1 MQTCYSCVYVTYV
14 MLYVM
19 YRLYVVCSVC
29 NVYSLCKAGILCA
42 HVYAYAPVYVSVIG
56 EVGDLDLG

>member
-1 MQTCYSCVYVTYV
+1 
-14 MLYVM
+14 MLHVM